1 MLFRDGV
8 HLSFDIDVLAPSL
21 VPGIGTPEP
30 NSFTLDEGKFTIE
43 KLLKERFVT
52 SMDFVEL
59 ILH

>member
-21 VPGIGTPEP
+21 VPCTGTPEP
-30 NSFTLDEGKFTIE
+30 NGFTLDEGKFTIE